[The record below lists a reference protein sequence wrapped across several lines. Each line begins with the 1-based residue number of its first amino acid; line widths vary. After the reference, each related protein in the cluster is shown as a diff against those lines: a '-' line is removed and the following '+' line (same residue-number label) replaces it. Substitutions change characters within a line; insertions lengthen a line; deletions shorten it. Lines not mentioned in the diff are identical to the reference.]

1 MNSNV
6 NLINAGKYLNRICAD
21 MSVSKLYYYNIQY
34 TLSTTILEYQLKHNL
49 TSKDMA
55 NYLKISPKMLY
66 KYESGNYNFSLSQIL
81 SFWLFLLLY
90 HFLPPFCKWYNRKHL
105 LLFSISE

>member
-34 TLSTTILEYQLKHNL
+34 TLSTTILEYRLKHNL

-66 KYESGNYNFSLSQIL
+66 KYESGNYNFSLSQICDL
-81 SFWLFLLLY
+81 CEKLKL
-90 HFLPPFCKWYNRKHL
+90 N
-105 LLFSISE
+105 FSIAEIKK

>member
-34 TLSTTILEYQLKHNL
+34 TLSTTILEYQLKYNL

-55 NYLKISPKMLY
+55 SYLEVSSSMLPIM
-66 KYESGNYNFSLSQIL
+66 KVVIMIF
-81 SFWLFLLLY
+81 LFLKFVIY
-90 HFLPPFCKWYNRKHL
+90 VKN
-105 LLFSISE
+105 

>member
-6 NLINAGKYLNRICAD
+6 NLINAGKYLNRIYAN
-21 MSVSKLYYYNIQY
+21 MSVSKLYYYDIQY
-34 TLSTTILEYQLKHNL
+34 TLSTTILEYRLKHNL

-66 KYESGNYNFSLSQIL
+66 KYESGNYNFSLSQICDL
-81 SFWLFLLLY
+81 CEKLKLKL
-90 HFLPPFCKWYNRKHL
+90 N
-105 LLFSISE
+105 FSIAEIKK